1 MDFTKKTLSRVPVCS
16 LPIRSMPKPEH
27 SLVLGGHS
35 ADHADPW
42 PPADGHLYP
51 WLLTG
56 PSRDCPIAPSSGA
69 VRRFPSKGYDS
80 ALPLGGVLDLCPLR
94 TCSRR
99 SEPRQTWPEWLDST

>member
-1 MDFTKKTLSRVPVCS
+1 MDFTKKSLSRVPVCS

-35 ADHADPW
+35 ADPADPW

-56 PSRDCPIAPSSGA
+56 SSRDCPIAPSAGA
-69 VRRFPSKGYDS
+69 VRRFSQAKGMTVRCRWGCVGSVSSSDM
-80 ALPLGGVLDLCPLR
+80 
-94 TCSRR
+94 
-99 SEPRQTWPEWLDST
+99 

>member
-56 PSRDCPIAPSSGA
+56 S
-69 VRRFPSKGYDS
+69 
-80 ALPLGGVLDLCPLR
+80 
-94 TCSRR
+94 
-99 SEPRQTWPEWLDST
+99 

>member
-35 ADHADPW
+35 ADPADPW

-56 PSRDCPIAPSSGA
+56 
-69 VRRFPSKGYDS
+69 
-80 ALPLGGVLDLCPLR
+80 
-94 TCSRR
+94 
-99 SEPRQTWPEWLDST
+99 

>member
-56 PSRDCPIAPSSGA
+56 PSRDCPIATFI
-69 VRRFPSKGYDS
+69 RRSS
-80 ALPLGGVLDLCPLR
+80 ALSQAKGMTVRCRWGCVGSVSSSDM
-94 TCSRR
+94 
-99 SEPRQTWPEWLDST
+99 

>member
-56 PSRDCPIAPSSGA
+56 PSRDCPIPPSSGA
-69 VRRFPSKGYDS
+69 VRCFPKQR
-80 ALPLGGVLDLCPLR
+80 V
-94 TCSRR
+94 
-99 SEPRQTWPEWLDST
+99 